1 MRSDGVFAAVRLL
14 RGDQL
19 IASLRRHRKESGTEA
34 MAVVTCAG
42 SLRSAHIRH
51 ADADSGTLYEKPFEI
66 VSLAGTMNPNHQHLH
81 LSIADREGKVFGGH
95 LLPGSA
101 VYTTAEIVTLILTD
115 FSFGRAP
122 CDCSGFDELIITKRK
137 AEA

>member
-1 MRSDGVFAAVRLL
+1 MRSDGVFAAARLL
-14 RGDQL
+14 PGDEL
-19 IASLRRHRKESGTEA
+19 IAGLRRLQKETGTKA

-51 ADADSGTLYEKPFEI
+51 ADADSGTLYEGPFEI
-66 VSLAGTMNPNHQHLH
+66 VSLAGTMDPNHQHLH
-81 LSIADREGKVFGGH
+81 ISIADREGKVFGGH

-115 FSFGRAP
+115 LGFGRAP
-122 CDCSGFDELIITKRK
+122 CDRSGFDELTITKRK